1 MGHSSVPPGGT
12 LKCPTWHIW
21 DTNVSLIGL
30 HQYVR
35 ISTWPPIGSTQ
46 RNERKVVEWDTWV
59 SHLVGHSSVPSGQ
72 MSILTSSTSWCTFL
86 RHQKS
91 SIVTSPPPIFA
102 PASWEVTDSA
112 SVRFAFRALL
122 VLIDERKSG
131 SSFPSSTSSSFL
143 LACLL
148 YLDFFFFYFGE
159 AEKSE
164 SEPFSTASLST
175 ASCNCDCSSF
185 WFSSIASSISDS
197 TKPRSES
204 EESTSSS

>member
-1 MGHSSVPPGGT
+1 MLTLKLVKWAWTKSSEMGHSSVT
-12 LKCPTWHIW
+12 FSDRLY
-21 DTNVSLIGL
+21 L
-30 HQYVR
+30 H
-35 ISTWPPIGSTQ
+35 
-46 RNERKVVEWDTWV
+46 
-59 SHLVGHSSVPSGQ
+59 HLH
-72 MSILTSSTSWCTFL
+72 LNARFWE
-86 RHQKS
+86 HQKS
-91 SIVTSPPPIFA
+91 SMIISPPPIFA

-143 LACLL
+143 FVCLL
-148 YLDFFFFYFGE
+148 YLDLFFFYFGE

-175 ASCNCDCSSF
+175 ASCNCDCSSS
-185 WFSSIASSISDS
+185 WLSSIASSISES

-204 EESTSSS
+204 DDRTSSS